1 MGIYEPTDWVNSTQD
16 DPFGGTAVNAAR
28 MNNIEGGIVSALPAV
43 GEIKLS
49 KTAINPAEVYG
60 GTWDY
65 YDNHMFLGFH
75 VYQRTA

>member
-1 MGIYEPTDWVNSTQD
+1 
-16 DPFGGTAVNAAR
+16 